1 MIGHVNTGKS
11 FLGCISYDLED
22 KQELSEEQKET
33 LSRKDGLQHKNR
45 AEVLAYNK
53 CFGNKYELAAQFR
66 DVVKLSRRVEKPV
79 FHFAIRLAPG
89 DQCSRDALLKIG
101 EACVKEF
108 DVQDNQ
114 YLVLLHKD
122 TPQPHI
128 HIVANRVGFDGKVA
142 KDSNSY
148 LRMATLCRRLEK
160 ELGLTA
166 VLSPRKFLSK
176 EERLLPRQDSRKL
189 KMQADIKNCLKL
201 AHSLEDFSGRMQQKG
216 YKVIKGRGISFID
229 DKKVKAK
236 GSELGFSLSKIE
248 KILEAKKTLGL
259 TRVGPELE
267 KTDRGQ
273 EYMKMPYKYL
283 PISPIVPTQLE
294 RSIAEIIS
302 TATLQVSRAAVD
314 LVAELFKAPYPS
326 PEDHSAA
333 EAMQQYYRYNK
344 KKKKKR
350 GLYR

>member
-22 KQELSEEQKET
+22 KQELSEEQKEA

-45 AEVLAYNK
+45 AEVLAYNR

-66 DVVKLSRRVEKPV
+66 DVAKLSRRVEKPV
-79 FHFAIRLAPG
+79 FHFAIRLATG
-89 DQCSRDALLKIG
+89 DQCSRDGLLKIG
-101 EACVKEF
+101 EACAKEF

-229 DKKVKAK
+229 DKKVKVK
-236 GSELGFSLSKIE
+236 GSELGYSLSRIE
-248 KILEAKKTLGL
+248 KLLEAKRSLNISQDVHETVQEQESSKTLNRSPNL
-259 TRVGPELE
+259 IPAMPV
-267 KTDRGQ
+267 Q
-273 EYMKMPYKYL
+273 ESV
-283 PISPIVPTQLE
+283 ISKAATQ
-294 RSIAEIIS
+294 IAE
-302 TATLQVSRAAVD
+302 AAVD

-350 GLYR
+350 GLHR